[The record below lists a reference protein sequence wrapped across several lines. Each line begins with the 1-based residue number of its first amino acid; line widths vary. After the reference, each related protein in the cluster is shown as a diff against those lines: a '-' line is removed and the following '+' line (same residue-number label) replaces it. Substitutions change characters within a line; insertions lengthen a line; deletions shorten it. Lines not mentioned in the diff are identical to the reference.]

1 MTAAASTPDLPTF
14 HQELPKGH
22 RSQSIFSSVHYFC
35 NAGLMACKPISQKRN
50 KTTVNAVN
58 VYSVNPLQ
66 EFPIK
71 LSSLQTVSMGEWE
84 IAVLS
89 IAAARLAC
97 GQQRERLMQVS
108 NDQNLSGFSPQ
119 PMTRNHTVS
128 STDMHTCCCFPSYT
142 AETHSDLLIN
152 TALSLFV
159 VLSGSFF
166 RSLTQEQNVFCTVTV
181 QGFNNWWREG
191 G

>member
-58 VYSVNPLQ
+58 VYSVNSLQ

-97 GQQRERLMQVS
+97 GQQRERLMQVFTS
-108 NDQNLSGFSPQ
+108 ANDKEPHCQQYGYAYVLLLPFLYC
-119 PMTRNHTVS
+119 RNSQWPAHQ
-128 STDMHTCCCFPSYT
+128 H
-142 AETHSDLLIN
+142 
-152 TALSLFV
+152 
-159 VLSGSFF
+159 
-166 RSLTQEQNVFCTVTV
+166 CTVFICSTLGKFL
-181 QGFNNWWREG
+181 QKFDTRTECILHTDSTRL
-191 G
+191 